1 MKQIVSILL
10 VFLLTICSA
19 CAQPI
24 QEQLNAPAHVSDI
37 FTSNTGKTIITIE
50 ADVEIPDVEKIS
62 VLNIRPA
69 IFTVGDVRAVAEAC
83 FTVPYSEI
91 PDSLERYQ
99 TPDPKVPDVALHDL
113 QIRQQEVNADGLRE
127 NLFYTQRFQV
137 DGTPREGMIEF
148 TNAAHYYGY
157 HTGGEIPGASSE
169 AAQARALEIAH
180 HIAPEFELAYADRTC
195 NMRDGMMSGSRFIF
209 TRSYGG
215 VPSIYTSKDC
225 TTYDNLADTYIRK
238 IPYELLYI
246 IVDDVSGVYVHWRS
260 PHTMIG
266 VETESTALL
275 SFGEIMDIAESILP
289 LKYAHQE
296 KYLEARR
303 QDAYRLTVNR
313 ITLGYTRIQSR
324 DDPEQYL
331 FVPVWDFFDAEDP
344 QTSLLTINAVDGT
357 VIHRGYGY

>member
-1 MKQIVSILL
+1 
-10 VFLLTICSA
+10 
-19 CAQPI
+19 
-24 QEQLNAPAHVSDI
+24 
-37 FTSNTGKTIITIE
+37 
-50 ADVEIPDVEKIS
+50 
-62 VLNIRPA
+62 
-69 IFTVGDVRAVAEAC
+69 
-83 FTVPYSEI
+83 
-91 PDSLERYQ
+91 
-99 TPDPKVPDVALHDL
+99 
-113 QIRQQEVNADGLRE
+113 
-127 NLFYTQRFQV
+127 
-137 DGTPREGMIEF
+137 
-148 TNAAHYYGY
+148 
-157 HTGGEIPGASSE
+157 
-169 AAQARALEIAH
+169 
-180 HIAPEFELAYADRTC
+180 
-195 NMRDGMMSGSRFIF
+195 MSGSRFIF

-215 VPSIYTSKDC
+215 VPSVYTSKDC